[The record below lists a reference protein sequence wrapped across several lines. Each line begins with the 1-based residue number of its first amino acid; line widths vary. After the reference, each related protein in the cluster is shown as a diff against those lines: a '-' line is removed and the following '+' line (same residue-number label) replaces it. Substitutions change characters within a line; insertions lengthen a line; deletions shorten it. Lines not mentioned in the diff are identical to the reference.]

1 MKTRFQR
8 PGVSAFTLLEM
19 TVVMFVMAVIV
30 GISVYSFSGVTEEE
44 ILRRP
49 ASEFQRMVM
58 EAMRRASLEE
68 APQTIAFTSSG
79 FMMRFL
85 QEADGRSTAE
95 DGRAWVRRVEVPEDM
110 RISLRRWRA
119 RDFKPAMGQQLVI
132 APSGLCEP
140 LTIRF
145 ERGASWLELSLDP
158 LSGGTREEAMEV
170 AEAP

>member
-1 MKTRFQR
+1 MKTRCQR
-8 PGVSAFTLLEM
+8 HGFPAFTLLEM

-58 EAMRRASLEE
+58 EGMRRASLEE
-68 APQTIAFTSSG
+68 SPQTITFTTRG
-79 FMMRFL
+79 FTMRFL
-85 QEADGRSTAE
+85 QEADGRETSA
-95 DGRAWVRRVEVPEDM
+95 DGRAWERRVEVPPDM
-110 RISLRRWRA
+110 RLSLRRWGA
-119 RDFKPAMGQQLVI
+119 REFKPAAGQELVI

-145 ERGASWLELSLDP
+145 ERGASWLELGLDP